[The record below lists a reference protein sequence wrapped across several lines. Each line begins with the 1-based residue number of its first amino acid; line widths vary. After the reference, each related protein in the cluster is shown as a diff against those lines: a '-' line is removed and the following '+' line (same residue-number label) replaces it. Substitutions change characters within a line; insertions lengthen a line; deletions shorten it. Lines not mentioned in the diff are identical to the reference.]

1 MKCNGLDRGE
11 YTMNIDHLMDNENLK
26 TSKPLKTLFEMYRGN
41 FSKIA
46 ISLFFYLIKSL
57 PVYVLPVVTAN
68 IINIATAPEKH
79 PLSGLWWNCIVMAI
93 VILQN
98 IPTQL
103 MYISF
108 MSKAIRYVEAGLR
121 GTLIR
126 KLQQLSIGFH
136 GELKSGKLQ
145 SKVLRDVEA
154 IEYLSR
160 QIMMA
165 AIPAFINIV
174 VVFGIAFYHSKTVSL
189 FFILTIPASVFIISI
204 FRRRITATN
213 RDFRKQIEEMAGR
226 VSEMVEMIPVTRA
239 HGLANT
245 EIVKID
251 ATLHNIRGKG
261 YRLDI
266 IEAFFGSS
274 SWVIFQIFQLI
285 CLLFTA
291 YLAYNGK
298 ISAGEVVMY
307 QGFFNM
313 IIGAV
318 TQLINVYPIITK
330 GIESV
335 HSVTEI
341 LLSRDT
347 EEYTGRKK
355 IKNLEGTIFFQGVHF
370 HYRDSNQHVLRDL
383 NLEVR
388 SGECVAFIG
397 ESGSGKST
405 ILNML
410 IGFYKPTKGQIVIDG
425 IPMED
430 MDMQS
435 YRNSLA
441 VVLQNN
447 ILFSGSVRDNIT
459 YGLPLI
465 SEEKLQ
471 EVIEITNLRDVI
483 ANLPD
488 GLDTLLGEHGGKL
501 SGGQRQRI
509 AIARALIRDP
519 KIIILDEPTSALDN
533 ISERHVQKAMERLM
547 HGRTTFIVAH
557 RLSTIQDADTIVVMK
572 KGSVLEK
579 GTYDELMAKEGE
591 FYRLKSMQ

>member
-1 MKCNGLDRGE
+1 
-11 YTMNIDHLMDNENLK
+11 MNIDHLMDNENLK

-355 IKNLEGTIFFQGVHF
+355 IKNLEGTVFFQGVHF

-471 EVIEITNLRDVI
+471 EVIEIANLRDVI

>member
-471 EVIEITNLRDVI
+471 EVIEIANLRDVI

>member
-1 MKCNGLDRGE
+1 MMKCNGLDRGE

-261 YRLDI
+261 YRLD
-266 IEAFFGSS
+266 
-274 SWVIFQIFQLI
+274 
-285 CLLFTA
+285 
-291 YLAYNGK
+291 
-298 ISAGEVVMY
+298 
-307 QGFFNM
+307 
-313 IIGAV
+313 
-318 TQLINVYPIITK
+318 
-330 GIESV
+330 
-335 HSVTEI
+335 
-341 LLSRDT
+341 
-347 EEYTGRKK
+347 
-355 IKNLEGTIFFQGVHF
+355 
-370 HYRDSNQHVLRDL
+370 
-383 NLEVR
+383 
-388 SGECVAFIG
+388 
-397 ESGSGKST
+397 
-405 ILNML
+405 
-410 IGFYKPTKGQIVIDG
+410 
-425 IPMED
+425 
-430 MDMQS
+430 
-435 YRNSLA
+435 
-441 VVLQNN
+441 
-447 ILFSGSVRDNIT
+447 
-459 YGLPLI
+459 
-465 SEEKLQ
+465 
-471 EVIEITNLRDVI
+471 
-483 ANLPD
+483 
-488 GLDTLLGEHGGKL
+488 
-501 SGGQRQRI
+501 
-509 AIARALIRDP
+509 
-519 KIIILDEPTSALDN
+519 
-533 ISERHVQKAMERLM
+533 
-547 HGRTTFIVAH
+547 
-557 RLSTIQDADTIVVMK
+557 
-572 KGSVLEK
+572 
-579 GTYDELMAKEGE
+579 
-591 FYRLKSMQ
+591 